1 MDLKSGSGHERGG
14 MTNRIRFFA
23 FYNNNTHTDMILQ
36 TNFNINVLALISCS
50 KGLTQN
56 GNVFLGRLLKGSK
69 KRKKVL
75 TYRVS

>member
-1 MDLKSGSGHERGG
+1 
-14 MTNRIRFFA
+14 
-23 FYNNNTHTDMILQ
+23 MILQ

-69 KRKKVL
+69 KRKKKYLHVVRL
-75 TYRVS
+75 RMYLST

>member
-1 MDLKSGSGHERGG
+1 M
-14 MTNRIRFFA
+14 
-23 FYNNNTHTDMILQ
+23 

-75 TYRVS
+75 TCGPSPYVPIDVITQ